1 MLNRRRFLQGT
12 AALAFAGLH
21 RTAFAEEQ
29 SPVPIVF
36 VHGDSDLAATW
47 ETQIW
52 RFESNGYPR
61 NRLFAISFTDP
72 QARDDDSVAQ
82 PNRSSTRDQLRELTA
97 FIDGVKAQTGAAKVA
112 IVALSRGGYSTRGYV
127 AANPASVTQAVLGGT
142 PNHGVF
148 AIDALLGSEYNGR
161 GPFLQKLNAGDSEV
175 TPGVPFM
182 TLRSNGFDL
191 YAQPDGG
198 ILFGKPAMPLNVTAD
213 GPALK
218 GATNILLGEVDHRET
233 ALGPVAFAQIYKF
246 ITGRAPARI
255 AIAPEAE
262 VVLNGRVTG
271 VVAGTPTNR
280 PVEGARVD
288 IYVGNRRAAGRRGA
302 CQDDRRR
309 RRLGAG
315 DVRCDDAARIRRRRS
330 RRARHPYL
338 SLALAALVRQARSQA
353 GGGSGERGRR
363 RGGSGAD
370 GPAAR
375 LLRSAPR
382 HRVAGRQAA
391 SRHPAGR
398 ARRLA
403 YDAEAGSGRGPAD
416 HRRVQ
421 RGADRRSSLA
431 GERRPHDDHGAD
443 RLRAFF
449 RRVRRRRAC
458 GLLRE
463 RESGVQPGRNEFG
476 AAASEGNGGPR

>member
-1 MLNRRRFLQGT
+1 MLNRRRLLQGS
-12 AALAFAGLH
+12 AAIALAGFH
-21 RTAFAEEQ
+21 RKAFADEQ
-29 SPVPIVF
+29 STVPIVF

-198 ILFGKPAMPLNVTAD
+198 
-213 GPALK
+213 PALK

-315 DVRCDDAARIRRRRS
+315 DVRCDDAARIRR
-330 RRARHPYL
+330 
-338 SLALAALVRQARSQA
+338 
-353 GGGSGERGRR
+353 
-363 RGGSGAD
+363 
-370 GPAAR
+370 
-375 LLRSAPR
+375 
-382 HRVAGRQAA
+382 
-391 SRHPAGR
+391 
-398 ARRLA
+398 
-403 YDAEAGSGRGPAD
+403 
-416 HRRVQ
+416 
-421 RGADRRSSLA
+421 
-431 GERRPHDDHGAD
+431 
-443 RLRAFF
+443 
-449 RRVRRRRAC
+449 
-458 GLLRE
+458 
-463 RESGVQPGRNEFG
+463 
-476 AAASEGNGGPR
+476 